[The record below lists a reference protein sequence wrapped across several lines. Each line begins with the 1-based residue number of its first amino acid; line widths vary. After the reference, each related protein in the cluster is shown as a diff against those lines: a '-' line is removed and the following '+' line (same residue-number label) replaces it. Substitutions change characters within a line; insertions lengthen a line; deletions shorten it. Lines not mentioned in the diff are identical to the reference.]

1 MNRHGNPKALREAN
15 ANKTLEARDKALKAI
30 EEFKKKKLTITYSG
44 ISKHS
49 GVSRKFLHNDEIVSV
64 VMKKYTEPNA
74 KVIRTQDSKDAAI
87 FSLKREIS
95 QLKKKITEQQKDESY
110 RQKYEELLDEN
121 RKLREQ
127 LRRSY
132 KF

>member
-1 MNRHGNPKALREAN
+1 MNRYGNPKALKEAN
-15 ANKTLEARDKALKAI
+15 ANKTIEAREKALEAI
-30 EEFKKKKLTITYSG
+30 EEFKKKKLTITYSA

-74 KVIRTQDSKDAAI
+74 KITRTQDSKDVVI
-87 FSLKREIS
+87 SSLKREIS
-95 QLKKKITEQQKDESY
+95 ELKKKIAEQQKDESY
-110 RQKYEELLDEN
+110 KQKYEELLEEN
-121 RKLREQ
+121 RKLKEQ
-127 LRRSY
+127 LRKSY